1 VPPKPRSQPIPSTTL
16 VSNSHEPLAQWDR
29 LEASSVFAKS
39 FVHIRCIHPVDTES
53 LAMELSQFDLNLLV
67 VLDALLTEKNVTH
80 AGRRIHLS
88 QPATSAALT
97 RLRHSFQD
105 QLLVP
110 VGGRMILTPL
120 AQSLVKPVRE
130 LLLQAQAAIGTKA
143 RFEPMASRRHFSIAV
158 SDYVAT
164 VFMADAL
171 AGIQKRAPHVT
182 FELVPTSERAV
193 EALEAG
199 NLDFMI
205 APEIFASKL
214 HPKMALFEDTHTVIA
229 WKRNPKVGTKISLSE
244 YLNLGHVAIHVGEGA
259 GPNFDEMYLRRLKY
273 KRRAEV
279 VTHSFDVVPHLVVGT
294 DRIATV
300 ATRLAKKYARFLP
313 LKLIS
318 LPVAVPPM
326 TEVLQWHK
334 YHDQDPAYTWLRGAL
349 RAQAAMLLEH
359 SIVSSDAARRLS
371 GGSLSKVD
379 QRCSAQPIE
388 L

>member
-1 VPPKPRSQPIPSTTL
+1 MPPKPRSQPIPSTTL
-16 VSNSHEPLAQWDR
+16 VSNSHEPLAQWDT

-39 FVHIRCIHPVDTES
+39 FVRIRCIHPVDTET
-53 LAMELSQFDLNLLV
+53 LAMDLSQFDLNLLV

-88 QPATSAALT
+88 QPATSAALA

-110 VGGRMILTPL
+110 VGGRMVLTPL
-120 AQSLVKPVRE
+120 ARSLAKPVRN
-130 LLLQAQAAIGTKA
+130 LLLQAQAAIGTKTQ
-143 RFEPMASRRHFSIAV
+143 FDPMASRRHFSVAV

-171 AGIQKRAPHVT
+171 AGIQKQAPHVT

-229 WKRNPKVGTKISLSE
+229 WTKNSRVTATISLAD
-244 YLNLGHVAIHVGEGA
+244 YLDLGHVAIHVGEGA
-259 GPNFDEMYLRRLKY
+259 GPNFDEMYLRRLKF

-300 ATRLAKKYARFLP
+300 ATRLAKKYAKFLP
-313 LKLIS
+313 LKLIP

-334 YHDQDPAYTWLRGAL
+334 YHDQDPAYNWLRGAL
-349 RAQAAMLLEH
+349 SAHAINSLANSSMR
-359 SIVSSDAARRLS
+359 SDAPGQLRGKNRSKHRRA
-371 GGSLSKVD
+371 VT
-379 QRCSAQPIE
+379 
-388 L
+388 

>member
-1 VPPKPRSQPIPSTTL
+1 
-16 VSNSHEPLAQWDR
+16 
-29 LEASSVFAKS
+29 
-39 FVHIRCIHPVDTES
+39 
-53 LAMELSQFDLNLLV
+53 MELSHFDLNLLV

-88 QPATSAALT
+88 QPATSAALA

-105 QLLVP
+105 ELLVP

-120 AQSLVKPVRE
+120 AQTVVKPVRT
-130 LLLQAQAAIGTKA
+130 LLLQAQAVIGTKSQ
-143 RFEPMASRRHFSIAV
+143 FDPTVSRRHFSIAV

-164 VFMADAL
+164 VFMAETL
-171 AGIQKRAPHVT
+171 ASIQKQAPHVT

-229 WKRNPKVGTKISLSE
+229 WKKNSRVTTTISLAD
-244 YLNLGHVAIHVGEGA
+244 YLDLGHVAIHVGEGA
-259 GPNFDEMYLRRLKY
+259 GPNFDEMYLRRLKF

-313 LKLIS
+313 LRLIP
-318 LPVAVPPM
+318 LPFALPPM
-326 TEVLQWHK
+326 GEILQWHK

-349 RAQAAMLLEH
+349 SAHAANSLGNP
-359 SIVSSDAARRLS
+359 IVRSAAAGQLRGKNRS
-371 GGSLSKVD
+371 RHRS
-379 QRCSAQPIE
+379 R
-388 L
+388 

>member
-1 VPPKPRSQPIPSTTL
+1 M
-16 VSNSHEPLAQWDR
+16 D
-29 LEASSVFAKS
+29 
-39 FVHIRCIHPVDTES
+39 
-53 LAMELSQFDLNLLV
+53 LSRFDLNLLV
-67 VLDALLTEKNVTH
+67 VLDALLAEKNVTH

-88 QPATSAALT
+88 QPATSAALA

-110 VGGRMILTPL
+110 VGGRMVLTPL
-120 AQSLVKPVRE
+120 AQHLIKPVRN
-130 LLLQAQAAIGTKA
+130 LLLQAQAAIGTQA
-143 RFEPMASRRHFSIAV
+143 RFDPAASRAHFSIAV

-164 VFMADAL
+164 VFMADTL
-171 AGIQKRAPHVT
+171 ASIQKQAPHVT
-182 FELVPTSERAV
+182 FEFVPTSERAV

-229 WKRNPKVGTKISLSE
+229 WTKNSRVRTKISLAD
-244 YLNLGHVAIHVGEGA
+244 YLELGHVAVHVGEGA
-259 GPNFDEMYLRRLKY
+259 GPNFDEIYFRRLKY

-300 ATRLAKKYARFLP
+300 ATRLAKKYSKFLP
-313 LKLIS
+313 IKLIP
-318 LPVAVPPM
+318 LPVPVPPM

-334 YHDQDPAYTWLRGAL
+334 YRDQDPAYAWLRGAL
-349 RAQAAMLLEH
+349 KAQAEKLAR
-359 SIVSSDAARRLS
+359 DYRPNTAA
-371 GGSLSKVD
+371 K
-379 QRCSAQPIE
+379 
-388 L
+388 